1 MSQSNECSDKLDTTL
16 FFLGN
21 AISLAKSV
29 SIKDTKVVLM
39 ATMDAIESELTT
51 IKFMI
56 EDN

>member
-1 MSQSNECSDKLDTTL
+1 MSQNKDCSDKLDTTM

-29 SIKDTKVVLM
+29 SMKDTKVVLM

-56 EDN
+56 NDV

>member
-21 AISLAKSV
+21 AIFLAKSV
-29 SIKDTKVVLM
+29 STKDTKVVLM